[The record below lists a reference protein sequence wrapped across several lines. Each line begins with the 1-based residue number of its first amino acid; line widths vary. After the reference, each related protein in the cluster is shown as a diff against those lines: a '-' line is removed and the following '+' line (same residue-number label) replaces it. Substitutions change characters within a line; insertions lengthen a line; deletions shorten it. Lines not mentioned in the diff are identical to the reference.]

1 MKKLISSLVF
11 LALMFTPTI
20 HCLASDRYG
29 REWDI
34 PGHHAGGSGGW
45 IALIVIIV
53 IGYIACKFCN
63 SNNSQK

>member
-1 MKKLISSLVF
+1 MKKLTSSLAF
-11 LALMFTPTI
+11 FTIMFTPTI

-34 PGHHAGGSGGW
+34 PGHHAGGYGGW

-53 IGYIACKFCN
+53 IGYIVCKFDD
-63 SNNSQK
+63 SNDSRK